1 MPHCIILSILSTQ
14 RLISNETNL
23 NDIETTPNTI
33 YFSTTDIRDL
43 LRFIIFISEIIYI
56 HIYFKKK
63 SFLSCETDQ
72 IISWCT
78 LSKTL
83 LSIFEYLCQQHG

>member
-1 MPHCIILSILSTQ
+1 MS
-14 RLISNETNL
+14 
-23 NDIETTPNTI
+23 I
-33 YFSTTDIRDL
+33 YFDRIQNHVKLICQFSITDIRDL

-63 SFLSCETDQ
+63 SFLSCETDK
-72 IISWCT
+72 IILCCT

-83 LSIFEYLCQQHG
+83 LLIFEYLDERHDLTASNKQINYYNHI